1 MDIQQLIY
9 FSTAARCGSFT
20 KAATQLNVS
29 QPTISIA
36 IKKLE
41 KELDIP
47 LFEEKKKPLTLTSIG
62 ERILE
67 RSNQII
73 KEYNNILLEA
83 KDSSIMQPTV
93 IRLGI
98 PLTLF
103 NNLLLCITRDFLP
116 KHPNCQL
123 KIYQYGVETIREKI
137 ANDELDVGIICQFT
151 ESENVDSV
159 PLKPLEFLAYFS
171 PEHPF
176 SKEEV
181 ITPALLDSQSVLLA
195 DVAQNHIEEH
205 IHRYIDEH
213 QIQVTFSGHGMLF
226 PHTLIQLAEE
236 NIGIT
241 FLESDFSKNKYRVM
255 SAPLDPP
262 LTLPLAVGWNK
273 KKYISAAQKQLI
285 RFIAKLTS
293 TREE

>member
-20 KAATQLNVS
+20 KAATLLNVS

-62 ERILE
+62 ERIFE
-67 RSNQII
+67 RSNEII

-83 KDSSIMQPTV
+83 KDSSILQPTI

-98 PLTLF
+98 PLTIF
-103 NNLLLCITRDFLP
+103 DSLLLRITNEFMP
-116 KHPNCQL
+116 KHPDCQVQ
-123 KIYQYGVETIREKI
+123 IYQYGVETIREKI
-137 ANDELDVGIICQFT
+137 ANDELDVGIVCHFT
-151 ESENVDSV
+151 EYNDIETI
-159 PLKPLEFLAYFS
+159 PLEPLEFLAYFS

-176 SKEEV
+176 SSAEAV
-181 ITPALLDSQSVLLA
+181 TPELLREKSVLLA
-195 DVAQNHIEEH
+195 ETPQNHIEEH
-205 IHRYIDEH
+205 IHHYIKQNH
-213 QIQVTFSGHGMLF
+213 ISVTFKGCGMLF
-226 PHTLIQLAEE
+226 PHTLIRLAEE
-236 NIGIT
+236 NHGIT
-241 FLESDFSKNKYRVM
+241 FLENNFSKNKYRVM

-262 LTLPLAVGWNK
+262 LLLPLAVAWSK
-273 KKYISAAQKQLI
+273 KKYVSNAQKHLV
-285 RFIAKLTS
+285 RFISKLTS
-293 TREE
+293 NKTE